1 MSVPSSQI
9 ASVWLRQE
17 LVSTTWTPLRDVLFQ
32 TIRVRLTKLSDE
44 EVWDYV
50 EINVQYVAEY
60 LRNHVAEINVDGGI
74 SSFEIDSE
82 QSPYIRLV
90 DSLPS
95 DVIEK
100 LRKID
105 PFQLEAIC
113 AKVLSGLGASS
124 YTTQQTNDG
133 GIDFVATDL
142 KIVPLALTIP
152 RSCRAAVIG
161 QAKRYKDGNPINETR
176 LREFVGAATL
186 KRHRLGIESKL
197 GALAPVIY
205 AFWTTSDFDPNAKKY
220 ARELGLWYMDGL
232 TLATYVTNLGL
243 KDFVMSLADSSTYP
257 GKSNPATTDE
267 EPIVVQETTG

>member
-1 MSVPSSQI
+1 MGIPSSQI
-9 ASVWLRQE
+9 ASVWLQQE
-17 LVSTTWTPLRDVLFQ
+17 LESTAWTPLRDVLFQ
-32 TIRVRLTKLSDE
+32 TIRGRLTKLSDE

-50 EINVQYVAEY
+50 EVNFQYVAEH
-60 LRNHVAEINVDGGI
+60 LRDHVAEINVDGGI

-95 DVIEK
+95 DVISK

-105 PFQLEAIC
+105 PFQLETIC
-113 AKVLSGLGASS
+113 AKLLSALGAVS
-124 YTTQQTNDG
+124 YTTQRTNDG
-133 GIDFVATDL
+133 GIDFVAVDF

-161 QAKRYKDGNPINETR
+161 QAKRYKDGNPISETR
-176 LREFVGAATL
+176 LREFAGAATL

-205 AFWTTSDFDPNAKKY
+205 AFWTTSDFDPNAKKF
-220 ARELGLWYMDGL
+220 AREMGLWYMDGL
-232 TLATYVTNLGL
+232 TLATYVTSLGL
-243 KDFVMSLADSSTYP
+243 KEFVMSLADSSSYS
-257 GKSNPATTDE
+257 GKSAPATKDE
-267 EPIVVQETTG
+267 ETIVV